1 MFDLSAFLGRGYDM
15 TTSMAYCTMTSLLC
29 RCCSLLILTAGVAPA
44 FAFEPLQKSF
54 DATPQ
59 DASSELNVED
69 VNFSSDELRQA
80 ESLTVTPAAPGEK
93 GRAPK
98 GYSLLDVGF

>member
-1 MFDLSAFLGRGYDM
+1 M
-15 TTSMAYCTMTSLLC
+15 TRLLC
-29 RCCSLLILTAGVAPA
+29 RCCSLLILMAGVGPV

-59 DASSELNVED
+59 EAFSELSVEE
-69 VNFSSDELRQA
+69 VNFTSDDLRRT
-80 ESLTVTPAAPGEK
+80 ESLSVTPAAPGEK

-98 GYSLLDVGF
+98 SYSLLDVGF

>member
-1 MFDLSAFLGRGYDM
+1 M
-15 TTSMAYCTMTSLLC
+15 
-29 RCCSLLILTAGVAPA
+29 IVTAGVAPA

-59 DASSELNVED
+59 DASSELSVEE
-69 VNFSSDELRQA
+69 VNFTSDDLRRA
-80 ESLTVTPAAPGEK
+80 ESLSVTPAAPGEK

-98 GYSLLDVGF
+98 SYSLLDVGF

>member
-1 MFDLSAFLGRGYDM
+1 MMNR
-15 TTSMAYCTMTSLLC
+15 LLC
-29 RCCSLLILTAGVAPA
+29 RCFSLLIVTAGVPPA

-59 DASSELNVED
+59 DPSSELSVEE
-69 VNFSSDELRQA
+69 VNFSSEDLRQA
-80 ESLTVTPAAPGEK
+80 ESLSVTPAPAASGEK

-98 GYSLLDVGF
+98 GVSLLDVGF

>member
-1 MFDLSAFLGRGYDM
+1 MRRAHHDPSAFP
-15 TTSMAYCTMTSLLC
+15 LLFIDD
-29 RCCSLLILTAGVAPA
+29 RDGWSGPA

-54 DATPQ
+54 DSTPQ
-59 DASSELNVED
+59 EASSELSVEE
-69 VNFSSDELRQA
+69 VNFSFDELRQA

>member
-1 MFDLSAFLGRGYDM
+1 
-15 TTSMAYCTMTSLLC
+15 MARLLC
-29 RCCSLLILTAGVAPA
+29 PYFSLLIITAGVAPS

-59 DASSELNVED
+59 EASSELSVED
-69 VNFSSDELRQA
+69 VNFSSDELRRA
-80 ESLTVTPAAPGEK
+80 ESLSVTPAAPGEK

-98 GYSLLDVGF
+98 SYSLLDVGF

>member
-1 MFDLSAFLGRGYDM
+1 MNR
-15 TTSMAYCTMTSLLC
+15 LLC
-29 RCCSLLILTAGVAPA
+29 RCFSLLIVTAGLAPA

-59 DASSELNVED
+59 DASRELSVEEVD
-69 VNFSSDELRQA
+69 FSSEDLRQA

>member
-1 MFDLSAFLGRGYDM
+1 MMNR
-15 TTSMAYCTMTSLLC
+15 LLC
-29 RCCSLLILTAGVAPA
+29 RCFSLLIFTAGVAPA
-44 FAFEPLQKSF
+44 LAFEPLQKSF

-59 DASSELNVED
+59 DASSELSVEEVD
-69 VNFSSDELRQA
+69 FSSEDLRQA

>member
-1 MFDLSAFLGRGYDM
+1 M
-15 TTSMAYCTMTSLLC
+15 TRQLC
-29 RCCSLLILTAGVAPA
+29 SCFSVLILTSGVAPA

-54 DATPQ
+54 DATSQ
-59 DASSELNVED
+59 DASNEVNVED
-69 VNFSSDELRQA
+69 MKFSSDDLREA

-93 GRAPK
+93 GLAPK

>member
-1 MFDLSAFLGRGYDM
+1 M
-15 TTSMAYCTMTSLLC
+15 TRLLC
-29 RCCSLLILTAGVAPA
+29 RSLFLLILTTSAAPA
-44 FAFEPLQKSF
+44 LAFEPLQKSF

-59 DASSELNVED
+59 EASSELSVED
-69 VNFSSDELRQA
+69 VDFSSDELRRA

>member
-1 MFDLSAFLGRGYDM
+1 MKR
-15 TTSMAYCTMTSLLC
+15 LLC
-29 RCCSLLILTAGVAPA
+29 RCFSLLIVTAGVPPA

-59 DASSELNVED
+59 DASSELSVEEVD
-69 VNFSSDELRQA
+69 FSSEDLRQA

>member
-1 MFDLSAFLGRGYDM
+1 M
-15 TTSMAYCTMTSLLC
+15 TCLLC
-29 RCCSLLILTAGVAPA
+29 RCFALMIVTAGVAPA

-93 GRAPK
+93 GLAPK
-98 GYSLLDVGF
+98 GYSLLNMGL

>member
-1 MFDLSAFLGRGYDM
+1 MMNR
-15 TTSMAYCTMTSLLC
+15 LLF
-29 RCCSLLILTAGVAPA
+29 RCLSLLIVTAGVVPA

-59 DASSELNVED
+59 DASSELSVEEVD
-69 VNFSSDELRQA
+69 FSSEDLRQA

>member
-1 MFDLSAFLGRGYDM
+1 M
-15 TTSMAYCTMTSLLC
+15 TCLLC

-59 DASSELNVED
+59 EAFSELSVEE
-69 VNFSSDELRQA
+69 VNFTSDDLRRT
-80 ESLTVTPAAPGEK
+80 ESLSVTPAAPGEK

-98 GYSLLDVGF
+98 SYSLLDVGF

>member
-1 MFDLSAFLGRGYDM
+1 MIR
-15 TTSMAYCTMTSLLC
+15 LLC
-29 RCCSLLILTAGVAPA
+29 RSLSLLILMASAAPA
-44 FAFEPLQKSF
+44 LDFEPLQKSF
-54 DATPQ
+54 NDTPA
-59 DASSELNVED
+59 DASADLNAED
-69 VNFSSDELRQA
+69 VNFSSDELRRG

>member
-1 MFDLSAFLGRGYDM
+1 M
-15 TTSMAYCTMTSLLC
+15 TCLLC
-29 RCCSLLILTAGVAPA
+29 RCCSLLILTAGVGPA

-54 DATPQ
+54 DSTPQ
-59 DASSELNVED
+59 DASSELSVED
-69 VNFSSDELRQA
+69 VNFSFDELRQA

>member
-1 MFDLSAFLGRGYDM
+1 M
-15 TTSMAYCTMTSLLC
+15 TCLLC
-29 RCCSLLILTAGVAPA
+29 RFLSLLIFTSSAAPA

-54 DATPQ
+54 EPISQ
-59 DASSELNVED
+59 DASNELNVED
-69 VNFSSDELRQA
+69 VDLSSDELRQA
-80 ESLTVTPAAPGEK
+80 ESLTVTPSAPGEK

>member
-1 MFDLSAFLGRGYDM
+1 MIH
-15 TTSMAYCTMTSLLC
+15 LLC
-29 RCCSLLILTAGVAPA
+29 RCFSLMIVTAGMAPA
-44 FAFEPLQKSF
+44 LAFEPLQKSF

-59 DASSELNVED
+59 EASSELSVED
-69 VNFSSDELRQA
+69 VDFSSDELRRA

>member
-1 MFDLSAFLGRGYDM
+1 M
-15 TTSMAYCTMTSLLC
+15 TRQLC
-29 RCCSLLILTAGVAPA
+29 SCFSVLILTAGVAPA

-54 DATPQ
+54 NATPQ
-59 DASSELNVED
+59 DASSELSVED
-69 VNFSSDELRQA
+69 MKLSSDDLREA

>member
-1 MFDLSAFLGRGYDM
+1 MIR
-15 TTSMAYCTMTSLLC
+15 LLC
-29 RCCSLLILTAGVAPA
+29 RCFSLMIVTAGVAPA
-44 FAFEPLQKSF
+44 FGFEPLQKSF
-54 DATPQ
+54 DVTPQ
-59 DASSELNVED
+59 EASSELNVED
-69 VNFSSDELRQA
+69 VDFSSDELRRA

>member
-1 MFDLSAFLGRGYDM
+1 MNR
-15 TTSMAYCTMTSLLC
+15 LLC
-29 RCCSLLILTAGVAPA
+29 RCFSLLVVTAGVAPA

-59 DASSELNVED
+59 EESSELSVEEVD
-69 VNFSSDELRQA
+69 FSSEDLRQA

>member
-1 MFDLSAFLGRGYDM
+1 M
-15 TTSMAYCTMTSLLC
+15 TRLLC
-29 RCCSLLILTAGVAPA
+29 RCFALMILTAGVAPA

-59 DASSELNVED
+59 DASSELSVED

-80 ESLTVTPAAPGEK
+80 ETLTVTPAAPGEK

>member
-1 MFDLSAFLGRGYDM
+1 MNR
-15 TTSMAYCTMTSLLC
+15 LLC
-29 RCCSLLILTAGVAPA
+29 RCFSLLILTAGVAPA

-54 DATPQ
+54 DASPQ
-59 DASSELNVED
+59 DSSSELSVQEVD
-69 VNFSSDELRQA
+69 FSSEDLRQA

>member
-1 MFDLSAFLGRGYDM
+1 MNR
-15 TTSMAYCTMTSLLC
+15 LLC
-29 RCCSLLILTAGVAPA
+29 RCFSLLVVTAGVAPA

-59 DASSELNVED
+59 DASSELSVEEVD
-69 VNFSSDELRQA
+69 FSSEDLRQA

>member
-1 MFDLSAFLGRGYDM
+1 M
-15 TTSMAYCTMTSLLC
+15 TCLLC
-29 RCCSLLILTAGVAPA
+29 RCFALMVVTAGVAPA

-69 VNFSSDELRQA
+69 VNFSSDQLRQA

-93 GRAPK
+93 GRVPK